1 MSAQLA
7 SASPVPAPECV
18 VMKVLG
24 MRTVLGVAKSHENQ
38 REAAATQRRVDGVL
52 VDDGLAREVDENRAR
67 LEEPQ
72 LVSAD
77 HAHGVGLGEGA
88 CRVR

>member
-38 REAAATQRRVDGVL
+38 ERRPPRNAASTASSSMMVSRAKLMRTAP
-52 VDDGLAREVDENRAR
+52 GLRSPSWSAPIMPTVSG
-67 LEEPQ
+67 LE
-72 LVSAD
+72 
-77 HAHGVGLGEGA
+77 GT